1 MLRLTNLTLARG
13 AKRLLEGASLTV
25 HPGHKA
31 GLIGPNGCGKSSL
44 FALIRGELLPDT
56 GDVALPAA
64 WTIAHVAQETP
75 SVDLPAIDFVQNGDR
90 ELRDVERAMAAAEA
104 AHDADPHESG
114 EALAELHHRFDAI
127 GGYAARARA
136 ATLLAGLGFAD
147 ARQTDPVASFSGG
160 WRMRLNLAQA
170 LMCRSDLLLLDE
182 PTNHLDLDAVLW
194 LEDWLS
200 RYPGTL
206 LLITHD
212 RDFLDAVVGTI
223 VHVDGQKLKSY
234 GGNYSQFERER
245 ALQLSLQQASYAKQQ
260 RQIAHLT
267 AFVERFRAKATKAK
281 QAQSRVKAL
290 ERMERIAAAHVDS
303 PFDFRF
309 PSTPIAA
316 RQLVR
321 LESVTLGYGDPQRE
335 PPILAGVS
343 WSILAGERIGLLGPN
358 GAGKSTLLKAVAGTL
373 APRSGERL
381 TAQALKIG
389 YFAQHQVE
397 QLRTDESPLWHLAQI
412 EPAAREQ
419 EMRDFLGGFDF
430 RGDMASAP
438 VGRFSGGEKARL
450 TLALLVRQKP
460 NLLILDEPTN
470 HLDIEMR
477 EALAEALQDYDGAL
491 VVVAHDRHLLRATT
505 DELWL
510 VADGRVAPF
519 DGDLDDY
526 RDWVLGLRRRGAAA
540 NATAGTD
547 ETGERTRPQGAE
559 ARRGGVTPA
568 RVRAAQALREP
579 ARESRAR
586 AGSPGCRKD
595 GARGVARLGRRLYR
609 REQGRVEDTAR
620 APRRPRVAAGAARG
634 RLARAYRR
642 DGEAG
647 PVKTQMGNGQ
657 IRNTVAPTPKPNEYA
672 RLLRI

>member
-13 AKRLLEGASLTV
+13 AKRLLEGASLTI

-44 FALIRGELLPDT
+44 FALIRGELLPDA
-56 GDVALPAA
+56 GDVQLPAA

-75 SVDLPAIDFVQNGDR
+75 AAAAPAIEFVLDGDR
-90 ELRDVERAMAAAEA
+90 ELREVEAALAAADA
-104 AHDADPHESG
+104 AHDADPHAGG
-114 EALAELHHRFDAI
+114 EALAELHHRFDVI

-136 ATLLAGLGFAD
+136 ATLLSGLGFPD
-147 ARQTDPVASFSGG
+147 ARHGDAVGSFSGG

-194 LEDWLS
+194 LEDWLG

-212 RDFLDAVVGTI
+212 RDFLDAVVGMI
-223 VHVDGQKLKSY
+223 VHVDAQKLKTY
-234 GGNYSQFERER
+234 GGNYSQFEQER

-260 RQIAHLT
+260 KQIAHLQS
-267 AFVERFRAKATKAK
+267 FVDRFRAKATKAK
-281 QAQSRVKAL
+281 QAQSRIKAI

-303 PFDFRF
+303 PFEFTF
-309 PSTPIAA
+309 PATPIAA

-321 LESVTLGYGDPQRE
+321 LEHVTLGYGDPAAS
-335 PPILAGVS
+335 PPVLTNLE
-343 WSILAGERIGLLGPN
+343 WSILAGDRIGLLGPN

-373 APRSGERL
+373 TPRAGERL

-397 QLRTDESPLWHLAQI
+397 QLREDESPLWHLARI
-412 EPAAREQ
+412 DPGAREQ
-419 EMRDFLGGFDF
+419 EMRGFLGGFDF

-438 VGRFSGGEKARL
+438 VARFSGGEKARL

-477 EALAEALQDYDGAL
+477 EALAEALQDYGGAL
-491 VVVAHDRHLLRATT
+491 IVVAHDRHLLRATT
-505 DELWL
+505 DVLWL
-510 VADGRVAPF
+510 VADGKVVPF

-526 RDWVLGLRRRGAAA
+526 RDWVLGAGRRAVASAPAAA
-540 NATAGTD
+540 PTAAATAPDRKAQKRAEAQSRQRSYEQRKPLATKLAKVERD
-547 ETGERTRPQGAE
+547 LAALAAERTGLEAWLAAPDAYAE
-559 ARRGGVTPA
+559 ANKDELKAKLA
-568 RVRAAQALREP
+568 RQGDLAWDL
-579 ARESRAR
+579 
-586 AGSPGCRKD
+586 
-595 GARGVARLGRRLYR
+595 ARL
-609 REQGRVEDTAR
+609 
-620 APRRPRVAAGAARG
+620 
-634 RLARAYRR
+634 
-642 DGEAG
+642 EAEWLELNDALDN
-647 PVKTQMGNGQ
+647 MGSELQ
-657 IRNTVAPTPKPNEYA
+657 
-672 RLLRI
+672 